1 MSEFEQDAA
10 GPDVKALIR
19 QFIDRGLSRR
29 RFLRGLAGLGV
40 SAQTARALAGDFAP
54 FADQPLADGTPKPLP
69 AWARTVTGTGG
80 KLLVE
85 QLKASQ
91 CKYIFTTPSSGEAT
105 IFDSL
110 VDDTDMQLIQV
121 LHEGSLAAAAD
132 GYGRAS
138 RQTPFVLLARPGLPN
153 AMGQMYNAWK
163 DFTPMVVMVDDV
175 GVAILGQDGFEA
187 VEHMSSM
194 TAPIVKWHWS
204 IEASYKIPETV
215 RRALKFAGTKPHRPV
230 FLACPE
236 DLLSGQD
243 TATVIDQQ
251 KYAVSTELRPSAQA
265 AAAIA
270 QLLASA
276 RNPLIYAGDD
286 VRYCDAEPQLLEL
299 ANLLSIPVVNDSSGW
314 SRNFPTEHPLFAGR
328 FELNARY
335 PGDVDVLLHLG
346 SRFQVGTGR
355 TIHLDS
361 TTKLIQIGLD
371 STSLARNF
379 PTEVAVTADVRL
391 ALIDVIAELR
401 RIGPSGW
408 GDVQQRLQRARA
420 FQADRAAMLESI
432 RRQQWDNAP
441 LSESR
446 LLAELDA
453 GIPRNANIVSD
464 GDTFRPLLE
473 YGLRFG
479 PDGRDLYATTGGS
492 LGWGLPAAFGVQL
505 AQPGRAVVAL
515 VSDGSFLFSGPQ
527 VLWTY
532 ARYHAPITV
541 LVLNNR
547 SYNGE
552 RNRILM
558 NRGRAYQTG
567 RDMVCYLGNPDID
580 FAKVAAGFGVAGEV
594 VQAPNELRPALA
606 RARAM
611 NESGK
616 PYLLDVHMER
626 TGSLANSTW
635 HPPFRLSDLE
645 GGQRS

>member
-1 MSEFEQDAA
+1 VSEAEQ
-10 GPDVKALIR
+10 GVKSLIK
-19 QFIDRGLSRR
+19 QFIDRDLGRR
-29 RFLRGLAGLGV
+29 QFLRGLAGLGL
-40 SAQTARALAGDFAP
+40 SAQAAQTLAGDFAA
-54 FADQPLADGTPKPLP
+54 FADAPLPDGTPRPLP
-69 AWARTVTGTGG
+69 EWARTVTGSGG

-85 QLKASQ
+85 QLKASG
-91 CKYIFTTPSSGEAT
+91 CKYVFTTPSSGEAT

-110 VDDTDMQLIQV
+110 VDETGIQIIQV

-175 GVAILGQDGFEA
+175 GVATQGQDGFEA
-187 VEHMSSM
+187 VDHMSSM

-204 IEASYKIPETV
+204 IETTYKIPETL

-243 TATVIDQQ
+243 TAAIIDQH
-251 KYAVSTELRPSAQA
+251 KYEVSTELRPAAQT

-270 QLLASA
+270 QLLAGA

-286 VRYCDAEPQLLEL
+286 VRYCNAEPQLLEL
-299 ANLLSIPVVNDSSGW
+299 ANLLSIPVVNDGSGW

-328 FELNARY
+328 FELHGRY

-355 TIHLDS
+355 TIRLPS
-361 TTKLIQIGLD
+361 TTKLVQIGLD
-371 STSLARNF
+371 STSLARNY
-379 PTEVAVTADVRL
+379 PEEVAITADVRL
-391 ALIDVIAELR
+391 ALIDIIAELK
-401 RIGPSGW
+401 RIGAGGSA
-408 GDVQQRLQRARA
+408 DVPQRLQRAGA
-420 FQADRAAMLESI
+420 FQADRTAMLDSI
-432 RRQQWDNAP
+432 RQHQWNNAP

-479 PDGRDLYATTGGS
+479 PEGRDLYATTGGS

-505 AQPGRAVVAL
+505 AQPGRSVVAL

-532 ARYHAPITV
+532 ARYRAPITA

-558 NRGRAYQTG
+558 GRGRAYQTG
-567 RDMVCYLGNPDID
+567 RDMVCYLGNPDVD
-580 FAKVAAGFGVAGEV
+580 FAQVAAGFGVAGEV
-594 VQAPNELRPALA
+594 VQGPDGLRPALA

-616 PYLLDVHMER
+616 PYLIDVHLER

-635 HPPFRLSDLE
+635 HPPFQISDLE
-645 GGQRS
+645 RQRS